1 MTRQTLPWI
10 LILILVVAI
19 LAVLLRPLGRFPLP
33 WGPHI
38 STIAAKATDD
48 AARFVRGSPPE
59 LGARKSA
66 DIEIIVMG
74 AAIFAIAWAVLNPK
88 TSAQVI
94 VAVLGVV
101 SLSNQSL

>member
-1 MTRQTLPWI
+1 MDPHLDLGGRYSCRAAAATRSVSI
-10 LILILVVAI
+10 
-19 LAVLLRPLGRFPLP
+19 AVR
-33 WGPHI
+33 
-38 STIAAKATDD
+38 AAHLNYRRQSHTDD